1 MKLIILSGVAGVV
14 KSTYIKQ
21 YFPNTTVVSS
31 DAIKNEL
38 GFEGP
43 NDSTVFNELYKR
55 INDYMSQKVETIIAD
70 ATFLTRKSRLK
81 LLNCTNP
88 HQKGY
93 VVEIIQLHKPFNT
106 IKHQN
111 AARPIDQ
118 VVPEET
124 LRQMYLSMQP
134 ARIGLDCDE
143 YTCIH
148 HPINKYEN
156 EMTQCL
162 YEPHRSLYHAETIKE
177 HIDWTVQLA
186 KEVHGEDSLL
196 VEVAKWHDSGKPFT
210 RTSKQNPPHIQAYLD
225 AVLGGNDQYLG
236 HENVSAMYYQIMNE
250 HPKPDVIDVILN
262 HMVAHSTDDLEN
274 NKAIKRQKLSSTVI
288 EYLKDFKD
296 IDSLA
301 KRVDHQ
307 LINVVDTLKYTY
319 TLQRFI
325 ENPDIRTSVN
335 VENKYD
341 PLFTFKYAHAGV
353 NFEDLFV
360 RNARALTMNK
370 HAQIITIGFEKF
382 FNYKQLDDTDYSK
395 TFIEQY
401 TSVDSSKPLKTWE
414 KLDGTLIALGV
425 NDTEFV
431 VATSSSTKTEFSKKA
446 IEHFENNMPLF
457 DYIKRNNLCLLF
469 EYTSPDN
476 QIVIPYAKEQ
486 YTLIGARKRDINDST
501 IIRLPKDVIE
511 SLGLESIELT
521 YKTYEELIDY
531 QKHNQTTEGFV
542 VENQYG
548 KLVKFKTDYWF
559 KQHAEMSSLFFGDP
573 FSKKKLRILLQSIQD
588 DTIDDLVA
596 HDNQRVSDTH
606 PIAAFKHAWDKTMQH
621 YEKLVIAHAKYDSK
635 ELGLLDSMDN
645 FTKNV
650 IFALRKDQFE
660 RNEILRLEI
669 AKRIVN
675 ELSSFCL
682 KGVY

>member
-1 MKLIILSGVAGVV
+1 MKLIILSGVAGVG

-21 YFPNTTVVSS
+21 YLQNTTVVSS
-31 DAIKNEL
+31 DVIKNEL
-38 GFEGP
+38 GLEGP
-43 NDSTVFNELYKR
+43 NSSIVFNELYKQ
-55 INDYMSQKVETIIAD
+55 INEYMSQKVETIIAD

-93 VVEIIQLHKPFNT
+93 AVEIIQLHKPFDT

-111 AARPIDQ
+111 AARPIEQ
-118 VVPEET
+118 VVPEES

-148 HPINKYEN
+148 HPINKYEK
-156 EMTQCL
+156 EMTQGL
-162 YEPHRSLYHAETIKE
+162 DDPHRSLYHAETIKE

-196 VEVAKWHDSGKPFT
+196 VEVAKWHDSGKPFA
-210 RTSKQNPPHIQAYLD
+210 RTPKQNPPHIQAYLD
-225 AVLGGNDQYLG
+225 AVLGGNDRYLG

-250 HPKPDVIDVILN
+250 HPNPDVIDIILN
-262 HMVAHSTDDLEN
+262 HMIAHSTDDLEN
-274 NKAIKRQKLSSTVI
+274 NKAIKRQKLSNAVI

-296 IDSLA
+296 IDSAA

-307 LINVVDTLKYTY
+307 LIRVVDSLKHACS
-319 TLQRFI
+319 LQRFA
-325 ENPDIRTSVN
+325 ENPDICTSVN

-353 NFEDLFV
+353 DFTDPLV

-370 HAQIITIGFEKF
+370 RAGIITIGFEKF

-395 TFIEQY
+395 EFVEQY
-401 TSVDSSKPLKTWE
+401 TSVDTSTPLKTWE

-425 NDTEFV
+425 NDTEFIA
-431 VATSSSTKTEFSKKA
+431 ATSSSTKTEFSKKA
-446 IEHFENNMPLF
+446 IKHFENNMPLF
-457 DYIKRNNLCLLF
+457 DYMKRNNLCLLF
-469 EYTSPDN
+469 EYTAPGN
-476 QIVIPYAKEQ
+476 QIVIPYHQEK
-486 YTLIGARKRDINDST
+486 YTLIGARKRHIEDST
-501 IIRLPKDVIE
+501 IIRLPKEVVDSLDLEAIE
-511 SLGLESIELT
+511 PT

-542 VENQYG
+542 VENQHG

-559 KQHAEMSSLFFGDP
+559 KQHAEISSLFFGDP

-596 HDNQRVSDTH
+596 YDNQRVSDTH
-606 PIAAFKHAWDKTMQH
+606 PIAAFKRKWDETMLYYH
-621 YEKLVIAHAKYDSK
+621 KLVIEHAKYDSK
-635 ELGLLDSMDN
+635 ELGLLDNLDN

-650 IFALRKDQFE
+650 IFVLRKDQFE

-669 AKRIVN
+669 AKRIAN
-675 ELSSFCL
+675 ELS
-682 KGVY
+682 

>member
-1 MKLIILSGVAGVV
+1 MKLIILSGVAGTG

-21 YFPNTTVVSS
+21 YLPNTTVVSS

-38 GFEGP
+38 GLEGP
-43 NDSTVFNELYKR
+43 NSNLVFNELYKR
-55 INDYMSQKVETIIAD
+55 INEYMSQNVETIIAD

-93 VVEIIQLHKPFNT
+93 AVEIIQLHKPFDT

-111 AARPIDQ
+111 AARPADQ
-118 VVPEET
+118 IVPEET

-134 ARIGLDCDE
+134 ARVGLDCDE
-143 YTCIH
+143 YTFIK
-148 HPINKYEN
+148 HPVDKYKK
-156 EMTQCL
+156 EMTQGL
-162 YEPHRSLYHAETIKE
+162 NDPHRSLYHTETIKE

-196 VEVAKWHDSGKPFT
+196 VEVAKWHDSGKPFA

-225 AVLGGNDQYLG
+225 SVLGGNDRYLG
-236 HENVSAMYYQIMNE
+236 HENVSAMYYQIMSEN
-250 HPKPDVIDVILN
+250 PNPDVIDVILN
-262 HMVAHSTDDLEN
+262 HMITHSTDDLEN
-274 NKAIKRQKLSSTVI
+274 NKAIKRQKLSSRVI

-307 LINVVDTLKYTY
+307 LIHTIDTLKYSY
-319 TLQRFI
+319 TLQRFV
-325 ENPDIRTSVN
+325 EHPDIRASIN

-353 NFEDLFV
+353 NFEDPLV

-370 HAQIITIGFEKF
+370 YAQIITIGFEKF

-395 TFIEQY
+395 EFIEQY
-401 TSVDSSKPLKTWE
+401 TSVDTSTPLKTWE

-425 NDTEFV
+425 NDIEFV
-431 VATSSSTKTEFSKKA
+431 ASTSSSTKTEFSKRAVK
-446 IEHFENNMPLF
+446 HFENNMPLF
-457 DYIKRNNLCLLF
+457 DYMTQNNLCLLF
-469 EYTSPDN
+469 EYTSPTN
-476 QIVIPYAKEQ
+476 QIVIPYNQEK
-486 YTLIGARKRDINDST
+486 YTLIGARKRNIEDST
-501 IIRLPKDVIE
+501 IIRLPKEVVE
-511 SLGLESIELT
+511 SLGLETIEPT

-559 KQHAEMSSLFFGDP
+559 KQHAEMGSLFFGDP
-573 FSKKKLRILLQSIQD
+573 FSKKKLRTLVQAIQE

-596 HDNQRVSDTH
+596 YDNQRVSDTH
-606 PIAAFKHAWDKTMQH
+606 PIAAFKRAWDKTMQH
-621 YEKLVIAHAKYDSK
+621 YEKLVIAHEKYDSK
-635 ELGLLDSMDN
+635 ELGLLGNLDN

-660 RNEILRLEI
+660 RNEILRLEL

-675 ELSSFCL
+675 ELS
-682 KGVY
+682 

>member
-1 MKLIILSGVAGVV
+1 MKLVILSGVAGVG

-21 YFPNTTVVSS
+21 YLPNTTVVSS

-38 GFEGP
+38 GLEGP
-43 NDSTVFNELYKR
+43 NSNVVFDELYKR

-93 VVEIIQLHKPFNT
+93 VVKIIQLHKPFDT

-118 VVPEET
+118 IVPEES

-143 YTCIH
+143 YICIH
-148 HPINKYEN
+148 HPINKYEK
-156 EMTQCL
+156 EMTQGL

-177 HIDWTVQLA
+177 HIDWTIQLA

-196 VEVAKWHDSGKPFT
+196 VEVAKWHDSGKPFA
-210 RTSKQNPPHIQAYLD
+210 RTPKQNSPHIQAYLD
-225 AVLGGNDQYLG
+225 AVLGGNDSYLG
-236 HENVSAMYYQIMNE
+236 HENVSAMYYQITSERPN
-250 HPKPDVIDVILN
+250 PDVIDVILN

-274 NKAIKRQKLSSTVI
+274 NKAINRQKLSSTVI

-301 KRVDHQ
+301 KRVDRQ
-307 LINVVDTLKYTY
+307 LINVIDTLKYAY

-325 ENPDIRTSVN
+325 ENPDIRTSIN

-353 NFEDLFV
+353 NFEDPRV
-360 RNARALTMNK
+360 RNSRALTMNK
-370 HAQIITIGFEKF
+370 YAKIITIGFEKF

-395 TFIEQY
+395 EFVEQY
-401 TSVDSSKPLKTWE
+401 TSVDTSTPLKTWE

-425 NDTEFV
+425 NDIEFV
-431 VATSSSTKTEFSKKA
+431 ASTSSSTQTAFSKRAVK
-446 IEHFENNMPLF
+446 HFEDNMPLF
-457 DYIKRNNLCLLF
+457 DYMKKNNVCLLF

-476 QIVIPYAKEQ
+476 QIVIPYNQEK
-486 YTLIGARKRDINDST
+486 YTLIGARKCDINDPT
-501 IIRLPKDVIE
+501 IIRLPKDVID
-511 SLGLESIELT
+511 SLGLETVEPT

-531 QKHNQTTEGFV
+531 QKRNQTTEGFV
-542 VENQYG
+542 VENQHG

-559 KQHAEMSSLFFGDP
+559 KQHAEMGSLFFGDP
-573 FSKKKLRILLQSIQD
+573 FSKKKLRILVQAIQE

-606 PIAAFKHAWDKTMQH
+606 PIATFKRAWDETIKDYQS
-621 YEKLVIAHAKYDSK
+621 LAKEYTNYSSK
-635 ELGLLDSMDN
+635 EIASSNLDS

-650 IFALRKDQFE
+650 IFAFRNNKFE
-660 RNEILRLEI
+660 RNDQLQLEI
-669 AKRIVN
+669 AMRIAN
-675 ELSSFCL
+675 ELS
-682 KGVY
+682 

>member
-1 MKLIILSGVAGVV
+1 MKLIILSGVAGVG

-21 YFPNTTVVSS
+21 YLPDKTVVSS

-38 GFEGP
+38 GLEGP
-43 NDSTVFNELYKR
+43 NSSVVFDELYKQ
-55 INDYMSQKVETIIAD
+55 INGYMSQNVETIIAD

-93 VVEIIQLHKPFNT
+93 TVEIIQLHKPFDT

-111 AARPIDQ
+111 AARPIEQ

-148 HPINKYEN
+148 HPISKYEK
-156 EMTQCL
+156 EMTRGL

-196 VEVAKWHDSGKPFT
+196 VEVAKWHDSGKPFA
-210 RTSKQNPPHIQAYLD
+210 RTPKQNPPHIQAYLD
-225 AVLGGNDQYLG
+225 AMLGGNDRYLG

-250 HPKPDVIDVILN
+250 HPNPDVIDVILN

-296 IDSLA
+296 VDSLA

-307 LINVVDTLKYTY
+307 LINVVDTVKYAY
-319 TLQRFI
+319 TLQRFV
-325 ENPDIRTSVN
+325 ENPDIRTSIN

-353 NFEDLFV
+353 NFEDPRV
-360 RNARALTMNK
+360 RNSRALTMNK
-370 HAQIITIGFEKF
+370 YAKIITIGFEKF

-395 TFIEQY
+395 EFVEQY
-401 TSVDSSKPLKTWE
+401 TSVDTSTPLKTWE

-425 NDTEFV
+425 NNIEFV
-431 VATSSSTKTEFSKKA
+431 ASTSSSTKTEFSKRAVK
-446 IEHFENNMPLF
+446 HFENNMPLF

-469 EYTSPDN
+469 EYTSPNN

-486 YTLIGARKRDINDST
+486 YTLIGARKCDINDST
-501 IIRLPKDVIE
+501 IIRLPKEVVDA
-511 SLGLESIELT
+511 LGLETVEPT

-548 KLVKFKTDYWF
+548 KLIKFKTDYWF
-559 KQHAEMSSLFFGDP
+559 KQHSELSGFFFGNP
-573 FSKKKLRILLQSIQD
+573 FTKSKLRALTQSIRE

-596 HDNQRVSDTH
+596 YDNQRLDDFH
-606 PIAAFKHAWDKTMQH
+606 PIATFKRKWDNFILEYSQLH
-621 YEKLVIAHAKYDSK
+621 IKYSTYTSK
-635 ELGLLDSMDN
+635 ELALSDLDN

-650 IFALRKDQFE
+650 LFAVRNHQFD
-660 RNEILRLEI
+660 RNEQLQLEI
-669 AKRIVN
+669 AMRIASN
-675 ELSSFCL
+675 IAQER
-682 KGVY
+682 

>member
-1 MKLIILSGVAGVV
+1 MKLIILSGVAGVG
-14 KSTYIKQ
+14 KSTYIEQ
-21 YFPNTTVVSS
+21 YYPNTTVVSS

-38 GFEGP
+38 GLEGP
-43 NDSTVFNELYKR
+43 NSSLVFDELYKR

-93 VVEIIQLHKPFNT
+93 AVEIIQLHKPFDT

-111 AARPIDQ
+111 AARPVDQ
-118 VVPEET
+118 IVPEET

-134 ARIGLDCDE
+134 ARVGLDCDE
-143 YTCIH
+143 YICIH
-148 HPINKYEN
+148 HPINKYEK
-156 EMTQCL
+156 EMTQGL

-196 VEVAKWHDSGKPFT
+196 VEVAKWHDSGKPFA
-210 RTSKQNPPHIQAYLD
+210 RTPKQNSPHIQAYLD
-225 AVLGGNDQYLG
+225 AVLGGNDRYLC

-250 HPKPDVIDVILN
+250 HPNPDVIDVILN
-262 HMVAHSTDDLEN
+262 HMIAHSTDDLEN

-301 KRVDHQ
+301 KRVDCQ
-307 LINVVDTLKYTY
+307 LNHTVDTLKYAY
-319 TLQRFI
+319 TLQRFA
-325 ENPDIRTSVN
+325 ENPDIRTSIN
-335 VENKYD
+335 VEHKYD

-353 NFEDLFV
+353 NFEDPLV

-370 HAQIITIGFEKF
+370 CAGIITIGFEKF

-395 TFIEQY
+395 EFIEQY
-401 TSVDSSKPLKTWE
+401 TSVDTSTPLKTWE

-425 NDTEFV
+425 NDIEFV
-431 VATSSSTKTEFSKKA
+431 ASTSSSTKTEFSKKA
-446 IEHFENNMPLF
+446 IKHFENNMPLF
-457 DYIKRNNLCLLF
+457 DYMKKNNVCLLF
-469 EYTSPDN
+469 EYTSPNN
-476 QIVIPYAKEQ
+476 QIVIPYNQEK

-501 IIRLPKDVIE
+501 IIRLPKDVID
-511 SLGLESIELT
+511 SLGLEAIEPT

-542 VENQYG
+542 VENQYD

-559 KQHAEMSSLFFGDP
+559 KQHAEMGSLFFGDL

-596 HDNQRVSDTH
+596 YDNQRVSDTH
-606 PIAAFKHAWDKTMQH
+606 PIAAFKHSWDNTMRY
-621 YEKLVIAHAKYDSK
+621 YEKLVVSYSSYTSK
-635 ELGLLDSMDN
+635 ELGLLDSLDT

-660 RNEILRLEI
+660 RNELLRLEI

-675 ELSSFCL
+675 ELS
-682 KGVY
+682 

>member
-1 MKLIILSGVAGVV
+1 MKLIILSGVAGVG

-21 YFPNTTVVSS
+21 HYPNATVVSS

-38 GFEGP
+38 GLEGP
-43 NDSTVFNELYKR
+43 NSSVVFDEFYKQ

-93 VVEIIQLHKPFNT
+93 AVEIIQLHKPFDT

-118 VVPEET
+118 VVPEES

-148 HPINKYEN
+148 HPINKYEK
-156 EMTQCL
+156 EMTQGL
-162 YEPHRSLYHAETIKE
+162 YESHRSLYHAETIKE

-196 VEVAKWHDSGKPFT
+196 VEAAKWHDSGKPFA
-210 RTSKQNPPHIQAYLD
+210 RTPKQNSPHIQAYLD
-225 AVLGGNDQYLG
+225 AVLGGNDRYLG

-250 HPKPDVIDVILN
+250 HPNPDVIDVILN

-307 LINVVDTLKYTY
+307 LINVVDTLKYAY

-325 ENPDIRTSVN
+325 ENPDIRTSIN

-353 NFEDLFV
+353 NFEDPRV
-360 RNARALTMNK
+360 RNSRALTMNK
-370 HAQIITIGFEKF
+370 YAKIITIGFEKF
-382 FNYKQLDDTDYSK
+382 FNYKQLDNTDYSK
-395 TFIEQY
+395 EFIEQY
-401 TSVDSSKPLKTWE
+401 TSVDTSTSLKTWE

-425 NDTEFV
+425 NDIEFV
-431 VATSSSTKTEFSKKA
+431 ASTSSSTKTEFSKRAVK
-446 IEHFENNMPLF
+446 HFEDNMPLF

-469 EYTSPDN
+469 EYTSPNN
-476 QIVIPYAKEQ
+476 QIVIPYNQEK
-486 YTLIGARKRDINDST
+486 YTLIGARKCDINNST

-511 SLGLESIELT
+511 SLGLESIEPA

-542 VENQYG
+542 VENQYC

-559 KQHAEMSSLFFGDP
+559 KQHAEMGSLFFGDP
-573 FSKKKLRILLQSIQD
+573 FSKKKLRILVQAIQQ

-596 HDNQRVSDTH
+596 YDNQRLSDHH
-606 PIAAFKHAWDKTMQH
+606 PISTFKRVWDETIKEYQSLAKE
-621 YEKLVIAHAKYDSK
+621 YEKYSSK
-635 ELGLLDSMDN
+635 EIASSHLNS

-650 IFALRKDQFE
+650 IFAFRNNKFE
-660 RNEILRLEI
+660 RNDQLQLEI
-669 AKRIVN
+669 AMRIAN
-675 ELSSFCL
+675 ELS
-682 KGVY
+682 

>member
-1 MKLIILSGVAGVV
+1 MKLIILSGVAGVG

-21 YFPNTTVVSS
+21 YLPNATVVSS

-43 NDSTVFNELYKR
+43 NSNIVFGELYKR
-55 INDYMSQKVETIIAD
+55 INDHMSQKIETIIAD

-93 VVEIIQLHKPFNT
+93 TVEIIQLHKPFDT

-111 AARPIDQ
+111 AARPLEQ

-143 YTCIH
+143 YTFIS
-148 HPINKYEN
+148 HPTNKYEK
-156 EMTQCL
+156 EMTQGL
-162 YEPHRSLYHAETIKE
+162 NEPHRSLYHTETIKQ
-177 HIDWTVQLA
+177 HIDWTVRLA
-186 KEVHGEDSLL
+186 TDLYNKDSLL
-196 VEVAKWHDSGKPFT
+196 VEVAKWHDSGKTFA
-210 RTSKQNPPHIQAYLD
+210 RTPKQNSTHIQAYLD
-225 AVLGGNDQYLG
+225 AVLGGNDRYLG

-250 HPKPDVIDVILN
+250 HPNSDVIDVILN

-307 LINVVDTLKYTY
+307 LINVVDTLKYSY

-325 ENPDIRTSVN
+325 ENPDIRTSIN

-341 PLFTFKYAHAGV
+341 PLFTFKYTHAGV
-353 NFEDLFV
+353 NFENLRI

-370 HAQIITIGFEKF
+370 YAEIITIGFEKF

-395 TFIEQY
+395 EFVEQY
-401 TSVDSSKPLKTWE
+401 TSVDTSTPLKTWE

-425 NDTEFV
+425 NNIEFV
-431 VATSSSTKTEFSKKA
+431 ASTSSSTQTEFSKKA
-446 IEHFENNMPLF
+446 IKHFENNVPLF
-457 DYIKRNNLCLLF
+457 DYMKKHDLCLLF

-476 QIVIPYAKEQ
+476 QIVIPYTKEQ
-486 YTLIGARKRDINDST
+486 YTLIGARKRSIHDST

-511 SLGLESIELT
+511 SLGLETIEPT

-559 KQHAEMSSLFFGDP
+559 KQHAEFSTFFFGEP
-573 FSKKKLRILLQSIQD
+573 FSKKKLRILLQSIRE

-596 HDNQRVSDTH
+596 YDNQRLDDFH
-606 PIAAFKHAWDKTMQH
+606 PIATFKRKWDETLHEYSQ
-621 YEKLVIAHAKYDSK
+621 LNLKYSSYSSK
-635 ELGLLDSMDN
+635 ELALSNLDN
-645 FTKNV
+645 FAKNV
-650 IFALRKDQFE
+650 LFALRNHQFD
-660 RNEILRLEI
+660 RNEQLQLEI
-669 AKRIVN
+669 ATRIAN
-675 ELSSFCL
+675 DIT
-682 KGVY
+682 K

>member
-1 MKLIILSGVAGVV
+1 MKLIILSGVAGVG

-21 YFPNTTVVSS
+21 YLPNTTVVSS
-31 DAIKNEL
+31 DTIKHEL
-38 GFEGP
+38 GLEGP
-43 NDSTVFNELYKR
+43 NSNLVFNELYKR

-93 VVEIIQLHKPFNT
+93 VVEIIQLHKPFDT

-111 AARPIDQ
+111 AARPIEQ
-118 VVPEET
+118 FVPEES

-134 ARIGLDCDE
+134 ARVGLDCDE
-143 YTCIH
+143 YTFIS
-148 HPINKYEN
+148 HPTNKYEK
-156 EMTQCL
+156 EMTQGL

-196 VEVAKWHDSGKPFT
+196 VEVAKWHDSGKPFA
-210 RTSKQNPPHIQAYLD
+210 RTPKQNPTHIQAYLNE
-225 AVLGGNDQYLG
+225 VLGGNDRYLG

-250 HPKPDVIDVILN
+250 HPNPDVIDIILN

-307 LINVVDTLKYTY
+307 LINVVDTLKYAY

-325 ENPDIRTSVN
+325 ENPDIRTSIN

-353 NFEDLFV
+353 NFENPLV
-360 RNARALTMNK
+360 RNSRALTMNK
-370 HAQIITIGFEKF
+370 YAKIITIGFEKF

-395 TFIEQY
+395 EFVEQH
-401 TSVDSSKPLKTWE
+401 TSVDTSTPLKTWE
-414 KLDGTLIALGV
+414 KLDGTLIALGI
-425 NDTEFV
+425 NGIEFV
-431 VATSSSTKTEFSKKA
+431 ASTSSSTKTEFSKRAVK
-446 IEHFENNMPLF
+446 HFEDNMPLF
-457 DYIKRNNLCLLF
+457 DYMKKNNVCLLF

-476 QIVIPYAKEQ
+476 QIVIPYTKEQ
-486 YTLIGARKRDINDST
+486 YTLIGARKCDINDAT
-501 IIRLPKDVIE
+501 IIRLLKDVID
-511 SLGLESIELT
+511 SLGLETVEPT

-559 KQHAEMSSLFFGDP
+559 KQHAEMGSLFFGDP
-573 FSKKKLRILLQSIQD
+573 FSKKKLRILVQAIQQ

-596 HDNQRVSDTH
+596 YDNQRLSNNH
-606 PIAAFKHAWDKTMQH
+606 PIATFKRVWDETIKEYQSLAKE
-621 YEKLVIAHAKYDSK
+621 YEKYSSK
-635 ELGLLDSMDN
+635 EIASSHLDS

-650 IFALRKDQFE
+650 IFVFRNNKFE
-660 RNEILRLEI
+660 RNDQLQLEI
-669 AKRIVN
+669 AMRIAN
-675 ELSSFCL
+675 ELS
-682 KGVY
+682 

>member
-1 MKLIILSGVAGVV
+1 MKLIILSGVAGVG
-14 KSTYIKQ
+14 KSTYIEQ
-21 YFPNTTVVSS
+21 YYPSTTVVSS

-38 GFEGP
+38 GLEGP
-43 NDSTVFNELYKR
+43 NSSIIFDELYKR
-55 INDYMSQKVETIIAD
+55 INNYMSQNVETIIAD

-93 VVEIIQLHKPFNT
+93 TVEIIQLHKPFDT

-118 VVPEET
+118 IVPEES

-148 HPINKYEN
+148 HPINKYEK
-156 EMTQCL
+156 EMTQGL
-162 YEPHRSLYHAETIKE
+162 HEPHRSLYHTETIKQ
-177 HIDWTVQLA
+177 HIDWAVQLA
-186 KEVHGEDSLL
+186 TDLYGKDSLL
-196 VEVAKWHDSGKPFT
+196 VEVAKWHDSGKPFA
-210 RTSKQNPPHIQAYLD
+210 RTPKQNPPHIQAYLD
-225 AVLGGNDQYLG
+225 AVLGGNDRYLG

-250 HPKPDVIDVILN
+250 HPNPDVIDVILN

-301 KRVDHQ
+301 KRVDRQ
-307 LINVVDTLKYTY
+307 LINVVDTLKYAY
-319 TLQRFI
+319 ALQRFI
-325 ENPDIRTSVN
+325 ENPDIRTSIN

-341 PLFTFKYAHAGV
+341 PLFTFKYVHAGV
-353 NFEDLFV
+353 DFTDPLV
-360 RNARALTMNK
+360 RNSRALTMNK
-370 HAQIITIGFEKF
+370 YTRIITIGFEKF

-395 TFIEQY
+395 EFIKQY
-401 TSVDSSKPLKTWE
+401 TSVDTSTPLKTWE

-425 NDTEFV
+425 NDIEFV
-431 VATSSSTKTEFSKKA
+431 ASTSSSTQTEFSKKA
-446 IEHFENNMPLF
+446 IKHFENNMQLF
-457 DYIKRNNLCLLF
+457 DYMKRNNLCLLF
-469 EYTSPDN
+469 EYTAPDN
-476 QIVIPYAKEQ
+476 QIVIPYHQEK
-486 YTLIGARKRDINDST
+486 YTLIGARKRNIEDST
-501 IIRLPKDVIE
+501 IIRLPKEIVD
-511 SLGLESIELT
+511 SLGLESIEPI

-548 KLVKFKTDYWF
+548 KLVKFKTNYWF

-573 FSKKKLRILLQSIQD
+573 FSKKKLRILIQAIQE

-596 HDNQRVSDTH
+596 YDNQRVSDTH
-606 PIAAFKHAWDKTMQH
+606 PIAAFKHVWDKTMQH
-621 YEKLVIAHAKYDSK
+621 YEKLVIVHEKYNSK
-635 ELGLLDSMDN
+635 ELGLLDNLDN

-675 ELSSFCL
+675 ELS
-682 KGVY
+682 

>member
-1 MKLIILSGVAGVV
+1 MKLIILSGVAGVG

-21 YFPNTTVVSS
+21 YLPNTTVVSS

-43 NDSTVFNELYKR
+43 NSNLIFNELYKR

-88 HQKGY
+88 HQKEY
-93 VVEIIQLHKPFNT
+93 IVEIIQLHKPFDT

-118 VVPEET
+118 IVPEES
-124 LRQMYLSMQP
+124 LRQMYLSIQP

-148 HPINKYEN
+148 HPINKYEK
-156 EMTQCL
+156 EITQGL
-162 YEPHRSLYHAETIKE
+162 YESHRSLYHAETIKE

-196 VEVAKWHDSGKPFT
+196 VEVAKWHDSGKPFA
-210 RTSKQNPPHIQAYLD
+210 RTPKQNPPHIQAYLD
-225 AVLGGNDQYLG
+225 AVLGGNDRYLG

-250 HPKPDVIDVILN
+250 NPNPDVIDVILN

-301 KRVDHQ
+301 KRTDHQ
-307 LINVVDTLKYTY
+307 LINVVDTLKYAY

-325 ENPDIRTSVN
+325 ENPDIRTSIN
-335 VENKYD
+335 VENKYN

-353 NFEDLFV
+353 NFENPLV

-370 HAQIITIGFEKF
+370 YAGIITIGFEKF

-395 TFIEQY
+395 EFVEQY
-401 TSVDSSKPLKTWE
+401 TSVDATKPLKTWE

-425 NDTEFV
+425 NDIEFV
-431 VATSSSTKTEFSKKA
+431 ASTSSSTQTKFSKKA
-446 IEHFENNMPLF
+446 VKHFENNMSLF

-469 EYTSPDN
+469 EYTSPNN
-476 QIVIPYAKEQ
+476 QIVIPYHQEK
-486 YTLIGARKRDINDST
+486 YTLIGARKRDINDPT

-511 SLGLESIELT
+511 SLGLESIEPT

-559 KQHAEMSSLFFGDP
+559 KQHAEFSTFFFGEP
-573 FSKKKLRILLQSIQD
+573 FSKKKLRILLQSIRE

-596 HDNQRVSDTH
+596 YDNQRLDDFH
-606 PIAAFKHAWDKTMQH
+606 PIATFKRKWDEVLHEYSQ
-621 YEKLVIAHAKYDSK
+621 LNLKYSNYTPK
-635 ELGLLDSMDN
+635 ELALSNLDN

-650 IFALRKDQFE
+650 LFALRNHQFD
-660 RNEILRLEI
+660 RNEQLQLEI
-669 AKRIVN
+669 ATRIAN
-675 ELSSFCL
+675 DIT
-682 KGVY
+682 K

>member
-1 MKLIILSGVAGVV
+1 MKLIVLSGVAGVG
-14 KSTYIKQ
+14 KSTYIEQ
-21 YFPNTTVVSS
+21 YYPNTTVVSS

-38 GFEGP
+38 GLEGL
-43 NDSTVFNELYKR
+43 NSNVVFDELYKR
-55 INDYMSQKVETIIAD
+55 INGYMSQKVETIVAD

-93 VVEIIQLHKPFNT
+93 AVEIIQLHKPFDT

-111 AARPIDQ
+111 AARPIEQ
-118 VVPEET
+118 VVPEES

-148 HPINKYEN
+148 HPINKYEK
-156 EMTQCL
+156 EMTQGL

-196 VEVAKWHDSGKPFT
+196 VEVAKWHDSGKPFA
-210 RTSKQNPPHIQAYLD
+210 RTPKQNPPHIQAYLD
-225 AVLGGNDQYLG
+225 AVLGGNDRYLG
-236 HENVSAMYYQIMNE
+236 HENVSAMYYQITSERPN
-250 HPKPDVIDVILN
+250 PDVIDIILN

-274 NKAIKRQKLSSTVI
+274 NKSIKRQKLSSTVI

-325 ENPDIRTSVN
+325 ENPDIRTSIN

-353 NFEDLFV
+353 NFEDPRV
-360 RNARALTMNK
+360 RNSRALTMNK
-370 HAQIITIGFEKF
+370 YAGIITIGFEKF

-395 TFIEQY
+395 EFIKQY
-401 TSVDSSKPLKTWE
+401 TSVDASTPLKTWE

-425 NDTEFV
+425 NNIEFV
-431 VATSSSTKTEFSKKA
+431 ASTSSSTQTAFSKRAVK
-446 IEHFENNMPLF
+446 HFENNMSLF
-457 DYIKRNNLCLLF
+457 DYMKKNNVCLLF
-469 EYTSPDN
+469 EYTSPNN
-476 QIVIPYAKEQ
+476 QIVIPYTKEQ
-486 YTLIGARKRDINDST
+486 YTLIGARKCDINDPT
-501 IIRLPKDVIE
+501 IIRLPKDVID
-511 SLGLESIELT
+511 SLGLETVEPT

-559 KQHAEMSSLFFGDP
+559 KQHAEMGALFFGDP
-573 FSKKKLRILLQSIQD
+573 FSKKKLRILVKTIQE

-596 HDNQRVSDTH
+596 YDNQRLSNNH
-606 PIAAFKHAWDKTMQH
+606 PIAEFKHAWDETIKEYHSLTKE
-621 YEKLVIAHAKYDSK
+621 YEKYSSK
-635 ELGLLDSMDN
+635 EIASSNLDS

-650 IFALRKDQFE
+650 IFAFRNNKFE
-660 RNEILRLEI
+660 HNDRLQLEI
-669 AKRIVN
+669 ATRITN
-675 ELSSFCL
+675 ELS
-682 KGVY
+682 

>member
-1 MKLIILSGVAGVV
+1 MNKERSSNMKLIILSGVAGVG

-21 YFPNTTVVSS
+21 YLPNTTVVSS
-31 DAIKNEL
+31 DTIKHEL
-38 GFEGP
+38 GLEGP
-43 NDSTVFNELYKR
+43 NSNLVFNELYKR

-93 VVEIIQLHKPFNT
+93 VVEIIQLHKPFDT

-111 AARPIDQ
+111 AARPIEQ
-118 VVPEET
+118 FVPEES

-134 ARIGLDCDE
+134 ARVGLDCDE
-143 YTCIH
+143 YTFIS
-148 HPINKYEN
+148 HPTNKYEK
-156 EMTQCL
+156 EMTQGL

-196 VEVAKWHDSGKPFT
+196 VEVAKWHDSGKPFA
-210 RTSKQNPPHIQAYLD
+210 RTPKQNPTHIQAYLNE
-225 AVLGGNDQYLG
+225 VLGGNDRYLG

-250 HPKPDVIDVILN
+250 HPNPDVIDIILN

-307 LINVVDTLKYTY
+307 LINVVDTLKYAY

-325 ENPDIRTSVN
+325 ENPDIRTSIN

-353 NFEDLFV
+353 NFENPLV
-360 RNARALTMNK
+360 RNSRALTMNK
-370 HAQIITIGFEKF
+370 YAKIITIGFEKF

-395 TFIEQY
+395 EFVEQH
-401 TSVDSSKPLKTWE
+401 TSVDTSTPLKTWE
-414 KLDGTLIALGV
+414 KLDGTLIALGI
-425 NDTEFV
+425 NGIEFV
-431 VATSSSTKTEFSKKA
+431 ASTSSSTKTEFSKRAVK
-446 IEHFENNMPLF
+446 HFEDNMPLF
-457 DYIKRNNLCLLF
+457 DYMKKNNVCLLF

-476 QIVIPYAKEQ
+476 QIVIPYTKEQ
-486 YTLIGARKRDINDST
+486 YTLIGARKCDINDAT
-501 IIRLPKDVIE
+501 IIRLLKDVID
-511 SLGLESIELT
+511 SLGLETVEPT

-559 KQHAEMSSLFFGDP
+559 KQHAEMGSLFFGDP
-573 FSKKKLRILLQSIQD
+573 FSKKKLRILVQAIQQ

-596 HDNQRVSDTH
+596 YDNQRLSNNH
-606 PIAAFKHAWDKTMQH
+606 PIATFKRVWDETIKEYQSLAKE
-621 YEKLVIAHAKYDSK
+621 YEKYSSK
-635 ELGLLDSMDN
+635 EIASSHLDS

-650 IFALRKDQFE
+650 IFVFRNNKFE
-660 RNEILRLEI
+660 RNDQLQLEI
-669 AKRIVN
+669 AMRIAN
-675 ELSSFCL
+675 ELS
-682 KGVY
+682 

>member
-1 MKLIILSGVAGVV
+1 MKLIILSGVAGVG

-21 YFPNTTVVSS
+21 YLPNTTVVSS

-38 GFEGP
+38 DLEGP
-43 NDSTVFNELYKR
+43 NSNVVFDELYKR

-93 VVEIIQLHKPFNT
+93 MVEIIQLHKPFDT

-111 AARPIDQ
+111 IARPVDQ
-118 VVPEET
+118 IVPEET

-148 HPINKYEN
+148 HPINKYEK
-156 EMTQCL
+156 EMTQGL
-162 YEPHRSLYHAETIKE
+162 YESHRSLYHAETIKE

-186 KEVHGEDSLL
+186 KDAHGEDSLL
-196 VEVAKWHDSGKPFT
+196 VEVAKWHDSGKPFA
-210 RTSKQNPPHIQAYLD
+210 RTPKQNPPHIQTYLD

-236 HENVSAMYYQIMNE
+236 HENLSAMYYQIMNE
-250 HPKPDVIDVILN
+250 NPNPDVIDVILN

-301 KRVDHQ
+301 KRTDHQ
-307 LINVVDTLKYTY
+307 LINVVDMLKYAY

-325 ENPDIRTSVN
+325 ENPDIRTSIN
-335 VENKYD
+335 VENKYN
-341 PLFTFKYAHAGV
+341 PLFTFKYVHAGV
-353 NFEDLFV
+353 DFTNPLV
-360 RNARALTMNK
+360 RNSRALTMNK
-370 HAQIITIGFEKF
+370 HAQLITIGFEKF
-382 FNYKQLDDTDYSK
+382 FNYKQLDNTGYSK
-395 TFIEQY
+395 EFIEQY
-401 TSVDSSKPLKTWE
+401 TSVDTSTSLKTWE
-414 KLDGTLIALGV
+414 KLDGTLIVLGV
-425 NDTEFV
+425 NDDSFV
-431 VATSSSTKTEFSKKA
+431 ASTSSSTQTEFSKQAVK
-446 IEHFENNMPLF
+446 HFENNMPLF
-457 DYIKRNNLCLLF
+457 DYMKKHDLCLLF

-476 QIVIPYAKEQ
+476 QIVIPYNQEK
-486 YTLIGARKRDINDST
+486 YTLIGARKRDINDPT
-501 IIRLPKDVIE
+501 IIRLSKDVIE
-511 SLGLESIELT
+511 SLGLESIEPT
-521 YKTYEELIDY
+521 YKTYKELVDY

-548 KLVKFKTDYWF
+548 KLIKFKTDYWF
-559 KQHAEMSSLFFGDP
+559 KQHAEFSTFFFGEP
-573 FSKKKLRILLQSIQD
+573 FSKKKLRILLQSIRE

-596 HDNQRVSDTH
+596 YDNQRLDDFH
-606 PIAAFKHAWDKTMQH
+606 PIAMFKRKWDEMLHEYSQ
-621 YEKLVIAHAKYDSK
+621 LNLKYSSYSSK
-635 ELGLLDSMDN
+635 ELALSNLNN
-645 FTKNV
+645 FTKN
-650 IFALRKDQFE
+650 ILFALRNHQFD
-660 RNEILRLEI
+660 RNEQLQLEI
-669 AKRIVN
+669 VTRIADDIT
-675 ELSSFCL
+675 
-682 KGVY
+682 K